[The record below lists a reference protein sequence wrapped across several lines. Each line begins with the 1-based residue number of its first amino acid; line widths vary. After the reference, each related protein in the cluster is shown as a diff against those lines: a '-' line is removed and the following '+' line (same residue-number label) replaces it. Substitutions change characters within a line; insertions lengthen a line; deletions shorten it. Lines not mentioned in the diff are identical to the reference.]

1 MKTLY
6 FVHTFAM
13 GRNRRSYVKRG
24 VFTEFEKKGETD
36 LKERVIY
43 QICKNQLCN
52 SSIPGKHVF
61 WGCYVVLIFQRAE
74 FGISYGRKFNGAL
87 F

>member
-24 VFTEFEKKGETD
+24 VFTEFEKKGGTD
-36 LKERVIY
+36 LKSVKIS
-43 QICKNQLCN
+43 KLCN

-61 WGCYVVLIFQRAE
+61 WGCYVVLIFQSAE
-74 FGISYGRKFNGAL
+74 FGINYGRKFNGAL
-87 F
+87 L